1 MANFFINRPIVS
13 IVLSILTL
21 LLGVVVIRGLSIEQY
36 PFLAPPNIRVT
47 ATYPGASAEA
57 VEQSVAAPIEQ
68 EVNGVD
74 RMIYMKSSN
83 TSDGRM
89 LLDVN
94 FEVGTD
100 QDTANVLTQ
109 NRVSTAAARLPAEVN
124 QQGVTVKKQ
133 SPSILMVISLYS
145 PKDAYDANFLIN
157 YCGINLRDQIL
168 RIPGIAQ
175 VDLFGGT
182 DYGMR
187 IWFKPDMMAKL
198 GLVPAD
204 IISAIKEQNLQAPA
218 GKIGGAPTPKDQEF
232 TETVSAPGRLVTTEE
247 FENIIIR
254 QTATGAVVKIKDIGH
269 VELGSQDYNSFGRL
283 DGKPGGAMAVYLLP
297 GANQL
302 KAAETIYETM
312 EHAKTLFP
320 PDMDYKIVYDTT
332 PAVEA
337 SIHEILKTFVEA
349 LILVTLVVFIFLQN
363 LRATIIPLLTIPVS
377 LIGTFIFFPVLGFSV
392 NTLSMFG
399 LVLAIGI
406 VVDDAIV
413 VVEAVIHHLEHGMK
427 PKEATVQ
434 AMKEVSGP
442 VIGIAL
448 ILSAVFVPVALLGG
462 LVGSMYKQFALTIAI
477 SVLLSAFNALTLTP
491 ALCAL
496 MLKEPKPAR
505 GPLGIFFRGFNKIF
519 EVTTNGYVNVARL
532 LVRRSIITIAIVA
545 GVVLGAM
552 FFAKRIPAG
561 FIPDE
566 DQGILGVSVQLPN
579 GASLAR
585 TSEVL
590 VKVEQILAK
599 TEGIE
604 SFQTIG
610 GYGVVT
616 NTYQPNY
623 GSLFARL
630 HPWEERHGQEL
641 HVKGIMTKLQRE
653 FANIPEAV
661 VFPFNIPTLSGFGAA
676 SGFNFLIQDRSGS
689 MSVEQM
695 GEQAAKFLAAARE
708 RPELGN
714 VFTSFDPNYPQVRVD
729 LNREKARTLGVPVN
743 EVFQA
748 MSAAMG
754 GAFVNDFNR
763 FGRLYRV
770 YVQAESESR
779 LKSDDIG
786 KIYVRSKTTNEMVP
800 LSTLVSVKDNAGTEL
815 TTRFNLLRSV
825 ELQGA
830 PARGYTSGQA
840 LAALEQVFEQTMP
853 KEMSFAYSSLSYQ
866 EKIAPPPA
874 PTFILAIVVVFLL
887 LAAMYESWR
896 LPWAVLLGSPLVAL
910 GALFGV
916 WLFGYDNNVYVQIGL
931 VMLIGLAA
939 KNAILIVEF
948 AKAKHEEGKSLEDS
962 ALTSAR
968 LRFRPILMTA
978 FAFILGVVPLMK
990 ASGAGAGAQNVMG
1003 TGVFWGMLIA
1013 TALGVF
1019 IIPGNFTFIEGLGR
1033 RRRLEAAA
1041 VTPAEASL
1049 DHAAH
1054 PAMQTEAGVGDL
1066 LTPPPPLTATAGDG
1080 AHGSTTM
1087 TAKAGGEHV

>member
-1 MANFFINRPIVS
+1 MSNFFINRPIVAIVIS
-13 IVLSILTL
+13 IMTL
-21 LLGVVVIRGLSIEQY
+21 LIGVVVIRGLSVEQY

-57 VEQSVAAPIEQ
+57 VEQSVATPIEQ

-94 FEVGTD
+94 FEVGTN

-109 NRVSTAAARLPAEVN
+109 NRVSTAEARLPAEVN

-133 SPSILMVISLYS
+133 SPSILMVISLFS
-145 PKDAYDANFLIN
+145 PKDAYDANFLVN
-157 YCGINLRDQIL
+157 YCGINLRDQML

-182 DYGMR
+182 DYGLR
-187 IWFKPDMMAKL
+187 VWFKPDKLAKL
-198 GLVPAD
+198 GLTPAD
-204 IISAIKEQNLQAPA
+204 VISAIKEQNLQAPA
-218 GKIGGAPTPKDQEF
+218 GKVGGAPTPKDQEF
-232 TETVSAPGRLVTTEE
+232 TQTLSAPGRLITPEE
-247 FENIIIR
+247 FENIIVR
-254 QTATGAVVKIKDIGH
+254 QTATGAVVRIKDIGRA
-269 VELGSQDYNSFGRL
+269 ELGSQDYNSFGRL
-283 DGKPGGAMAVYLLP
+283 NGKPGGAMAIYLLP

-320 PDMDYKIVYDTT
+320 PAMDYKIVYDTT

-363 LRATIIPLLTIPVS
+363 IRATIIPLLTIPIS
-377 LIGTFIFFPVLGFSV
+377 LVGTFIAFPILGFSI

-413 VVEAVIHHLEHGMK
+413 VVEAVIHHLEHGLP
-427 PKEATVQ
+427 PKEATIK
-434 AMKEVSGP
+434 AMSEVSAP

-462 LVGSMYKQFALTIAI
+462 LVGNMYKQFALTIAI
-477 SVLLSAFNALTLTP
+477 SVLLSAFNALSLTP
-491 ALCAL
+491 ALCAML
-496 MLKEPKPAR
+496 LKEPKPMR
-505 GPLGIFFRGFNKIF
+505 GPLGIFFRGFNKVF
-519 EVTTNGYVNVARL
+519 DVTTNGYVNVSRL
-532 LVRRSIITIAIVA
+532 LVRRGIVTIGIVGLVILGSI
-545 GVVLGAM
+545 

-566 DQGILGVSVQLPN
+566 DQGILGVNVQLPP
-579 GASLAR
+579 GASLER
-585 TSEVL
+585 TDEVL
-590 VKVEQILAK
+590 KKVEQILGK

-604 SFQTIG
+604 SYQTIG

-616 NTYQPNY
+616 NTYQSNY

-630 HPWEERHGQEL
+630 KPWEERKGEAL
-641 HVKGIMTKLQRE
+641 HVKGIMASLQKE
-653 FANIPEAV
+653 FAAIPEGV
-661 VFPFNIPTLSGFGAA
+661 IFPFNIPTLSGFGAS
-676 SGFNFLIQDRSGS
+676 SGFNFLLQDRTGT
-689 MSVEQM
+689 MSVDQL
-695 GEQAAKFLAAARE
+695 GEQTRQFIAAARQ
-708 RPELGN
+708 RPEIGN
-714 VFTSFDPNYPQVRVD
+714 LFTSFDPNYPQVKVD
-729 LNREKARTLGVPVN
+729 LDREKARTLGVPVD
-743 EVFQA
+743 EVFQT

-754 GAFVNDFNR
+754 GSFVNDFNR

-770 YVQAESESR
+770 YVQAESSDR
-779 LKSDDIG
+779 LKSEDIG
-786 KIYVRSKTTNEMVP
+786 RIYVRSKTTNAMVP
-800 LSTLVSVKDNAGTEL
+800 LSTLVTITDKAGTEL

-825 ELQGA
+825 ELQGSQ
-830 PARGYTSGQA
+830 ARGYTSGQA
-840 LAALEQVFEQTMP
+840 LAALEEVFAKTMP

-866 EKIAPPPA
+866 ENIAPPPG
-874 PTFILAIVVVFLL
+874 PTLVLAIVCVFLL
-887 LAAMYESWR
+887 LAAMYENWR

-916 WLFGYDNNVYVQIGL
+916 WWFGYDNNVYVQIGL

-948 AKAKHEEGKSLEDS
+948 AKAKHDEGASLEDA

-1003 TGVFWGMLIA
+1003 TGVFFGMLIA
-1013 TALGVF
+1013 TGLGVF
-1019 IIPGNFTFIEGLGR
+1019 IIPGNFTFILGLGSR
-1033 RRRLEAAA
+1033 WRKKA
-1041 VTPAEASL
+1041 PA
-1049 DHAAH
+1049 
-1054 PAMQTEAGVGDL
+1054 PAPV
-1066 LTPPPPLTATAGDG
+1066 PATAD
-1080 AHGSTTM
+1080 
-1087 TAKAGGEHV
+1087 AGGEH

>member
-1 MANFFINRPIVS
+1 MANFFINRPIVA
-13 IVLSILTL
+13 IVLSILIV
-21 LLGVVVIRGLSIEQY
+21 LLGVVIIRGLSVEQY

-57 VEQSVAAPIEQ
+57 VEQSVAVPIEQ

-74 RMIYMKSSN
+74 NMIYMKSSN

-94 FEVGTD
+94 FQVGTD

-109 NRVSTAAARLPAEVN
+109 NRQASAAARLPAEVT

-133 SPSILMVISLYS
+133 SPSILMVVSLYS
-145 PKDAYDANFLIN
+145 PKDSYDANFLIN
-157 YCGINLRDQIL
+157 YCGINLRDQLL

-187 IWFKPDMMAKL
+187 VWIKPDMMAKL
-198 GLVPAD
+198 GMVPAD
-204 IISAIKEQNLQAPA
+204 VITAIKEQNIQAPA
-218 GKIGGAPTPKDQEF
+218 GKIGGAPTPKDQEM
-232 TETVSAPGRLVTTEE
+232 TETVSAPGRLITPEE
-247 FENIIIR
+247 FEQIIVR
-254 QTATGAVVKIKDIGH
+254 QTATGAVVRIKDIGH

-283 DGKPGGAMAVYLLP
+283 NGKPGGAMAVYLLP

-312 EHAKTLFP
+312 DHAKSLFP
-320 PDMDYKIVYDTT
+320 QDIDYKIVYDTT

-363 LRATIIPLLTIPVS
+363 IRATIIPMLTIPVS
-377 LIGTFIFFPVLGFSV
+377 LIGTFIFFPLLGFSI

-413 VVEAVIHHLEHGMK
+413 VVEAVIHHLEHGLA

-434 AMKEVSGP
+434 AMKEVSAP

-491 ALCAL
+491 ALCA
-496 MLKEPKPAR
+496 MLLRSPKPMR
-505 GPLGIFFRGFNKIF
+505 GPLGKFFRGFNKVF
-519 EVTTNGYVNVARL
+519 DVTTRGYVSGSRF
-532 LVRRSIITIAIVA
+532 LVRRGIITIGIVA
-545 GVVLGAM
+545 VVIVGAG
-552 FFAKRIPAG
+552 FFGRMIPAG
-561 FIPDE
+561 FIPEE
-566 DQGILGVSVQLPN
+566 DQGILGVNVQLPP
-579 GASLAR
+579 GASLER

-590 VKVEQILAK
+590 KKVEVVLGKVHA
-599 TEGIE
+599 IE
-604 SFQTIG
+604 SYQTVG

-616 NTYQPNY
+616 NTFQPNY
-623 GSLFARL
+623 GTLFARL
-630 HPWEERHGQEL
+630 KPWEERHDEKEK
-641 HVKGIMTKLQRE
+641 VKGIMTELQKE
-653 FANIPEAV
+653 FAGIPEAII
-661 VFPFNIPTLSGFGAA
+661 FPFNIPTLSGFGAA
-676 SGFNFLIQDRSGS
+676 SGFNFLVQDRSGS
-689 MSVEQM
+689 KTVEEL
-695 GEQAAKFLAAARE
+695 GELSRKFLTAARQ

-714 VFTSFDPNYPQVRVD
+714 VFTSFDPNYPQVKVELD
-729 LNREKARTLGVPVN
+729 REKARTLGVPVN
-743 EVFQA
+743 DVFQA
-748 MSAAMG
+748 MSTAMG
-754 GAFVNDFNR
+754 GAYVNDFNR

-770 YVQAESESR
+770 YVQAQPESR
-779 LKSDDIG
+779 LKSEDIG
-786 KIYVRSKTTNEMVP
+786 KIYVRSQSTNQMIP
-800 LSTLVSVKDNAGTEL
+800 LSTLVSVKDITGTEL

-825 ELQGA
+825 EIQGA
-830 PARGYTSGQA
+830 PAPGYTSGQA
-840 LAALEQVFEQTMP
+840 LAALEAVFAEEMP
-853 KEMSFAYSSLSYQ
+853 KEMSFAYSQLSFQ
-866 EKIAPPPA
+866 EKIAPPPL
-874 PTFILAIVVVFLL
+874 PTLVLAIVCVFLL

-916 WLFGYDNNVYVQIGL
+916 WLFGFDNNVYVQIGL
-931 VMLIGLAA
+931 IMLIGLAA

-948 AKAKHEEGKSLEDS
+948 AKAKHDEGLSLEDA

-990 ASGAGAGAQNVMG
+990 SSGAGAGAQNVMG
-1003 TGVFWGMLIA
+1003 TGVFFGMLVA

-1019 IIPGNFTFIEGLGR
+1019 IIPGNYTFVESLWRRKKVEGLP
-1033 RRRLEAAA
+1033 
-1041 VTPAEASL
+1041 PAEAG
-1049 DHAAH
+1049 AAI
-1054 PAMQTEAGVGDL
+1054 
-1066 LTPPPPLTATAGDG
+1066 PPPLP
-1080 AHGSTTM
+1080 
-1087 TAKAGGEHV
+1087 AGGGGGHS